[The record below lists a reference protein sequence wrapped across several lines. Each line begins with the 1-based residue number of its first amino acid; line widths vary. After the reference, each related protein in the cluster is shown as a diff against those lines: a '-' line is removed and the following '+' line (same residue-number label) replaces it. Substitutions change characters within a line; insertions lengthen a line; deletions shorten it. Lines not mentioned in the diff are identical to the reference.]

1 MPRRAL
7 GAAQI
12 RNLLPKRGQM
22 KFDITQQESYSRSE
36 LLLRT
41 FFGWLYIM
49 VPHTLVLFFVG
60 IWSSI
65 LHFISWWVILF
76 TGRYPASFFEFH
88 VKMIAWNM
96 RLTASLWNLIDGY
109 PSIGTAGGHP
119 AVTLDVPYPESLS
132 RGKLLLRAFLGVFY
146 ISIPHGFCLYF
157 RMIATGFL
165 NFLSWW
171 SILFTG
177 RIPDDWFQF
186 NVGTLRWTLRL
197 NLYMTNMTDDYPPFS
212 GKPTP
217 AAAETAVV

>member
-1 MPRRAL
+1 M
-7 GAAQI
+7 
-12 RNLLPKRGQM
+12 N
-22 KFDITQQESYSRSE
+22 FDIAQQESYSRSE

-41 FFGWLYIM
+41 LFGWLYIT

-96 RLTASLWNLIDGY
+96 RLTASIWNLIDGY

-119 AVTLDVPYPESLS
+119 AVALDVPYPESLS

-165 NFLSWW
+165 NFLSFW

-186 NVGTLRWTLRL
+186 NVGTLRWMARL
-197 NLYMTNMTDDYPPFS
+197 NLYATNMTDDYPPFS
-212 GKPTP
+212 GKPAIVLESEAT
-217 AAAETAVV
+217 

>member
-1 MPRRAL
+1 M
-7 GAAQI
+7 
-12 RNLLPKRGQM
+12 N
-22 KFDITQQESYSRSE
+22 FDIAQQESHSRSE

-41 FFGWLYIM
+41 LFGWLYIT

-76 TGRYPASFFEFH
+76 TGRYPRRIFEFH

-132 RGKLLLRAFLGVFY
+132 RGKLLLRAFLGIFY

-186 NVGTLRWTLRL
+186 NVGTLRWMARL
-197 NLYMTNMTDDYPPFS
+197 NLYVTNMTDIYPPFS
-212 GKPTP
+212 GKPAIVLESEAT
-217 AAAETAVV
+217 